1 MAGRATKGSTKTI
14 PRSPKDEAQ
23 MDEVVIALLVSV
35 GTILIFFT
43 VVMVTLGAV
52 RRGAPSLT
60 QARAAPTASGGL

>member
-1 MAGRATKGSTKTI
+1 
-14 PRSPKDEAQ
+14 